1 MISWTTMA
9 EGETDSHPE
18 GTGEGLAL
26 SFLDVVL
33 LLSFVGVVVL
43 LVYSR
48 LKKRAQQRP
57 AMSRLLSI
65 E

>member
-1 MISWTTMA
+1 MA
-9 EGETDSHPE
+9 EGEADAIAE
-18 GTGEGLAL
+18 GTGEGLAV

-33 LLSFVGVVVL
+33 VLSFVGVVVL

-48 LKKRAQQRP
+48 LKKRAQQKP
-57 AMSRLLSI
+57 QLSRLLSI